1 MKLPPGKNPSA
12 YYGVGTTDRINM
24 LTTLLRTCVI
34 SSLLINLLAC
44 QSKPKSALDRPF
56 VSSLVDSDTN
66 TRDMADI
73 QQEHSLDEVRWKHL
87 RSYSQFAAA
96 NRALFPTTGIT
107 YGQASQRAERHFFS
121 QQAQDSLARVNK
133 AAGIDLNDVPP
144 APPLDAPR

>member
-1 MKLPPGKNPSA
+1 MKLPPGKNLSA

-44 QSKPKSALDRPF
+44 QSKHKSALDRPF
-56 VSSLVDSDTN
+56 VSAMVDPDAN

-73 QQEHSLDEVRWKHL
+73 KQEHSLDEVHWKHL
-87 RSYSQFAAA
+87 RMYSQFAPA
-96 NRALFPTTGIT
+96 NRDLFPTTGIT
-107 YGQASQRAERHFFS
+107 YRQAGQLGERHFFS
-121 QQAQDSLARVNK
+121 QQAQDSITRALK
-133 AAGIDLNDVPP
+133 AQGIDINDIPE